1 MEWYLLDC
9 DRRFLERVVSTCLTF
24 HCKNVYY
31 EEAKQSWKQGN
42 FNWTSVLQ
50 HFIRQLLL
58 VTHDQLFWLFCCS
71 VHQAVG
77 VIGKE
82 EAGREGQPSAVSGW
96 RGGWKGKRKTV
107 EERQFNNNKW
117 LNAKWCLN
125 TQRVLAGCYLFLLF
139 SIETWMDFF
148 STSVCASMCVCLC
161 VGIKYYFSIFKIV
174 VLPLKVFFK

>member
-1 MEWYLLDC
+1 MKARKLQLNLSFTAFHKTVASCHPWPAVLVVLL
-9 DRRFLERVVSTCLTF
+9 FSSPS
-24 HCKNVYY
+24 
-31 EEAKQSWKQGN
+31 SWCHWEGR
-42 FNWTSVLQ
+42 S
-50 HFIRQLLL
+50 
-58 VTHDQLFWLFCCS
+58 
-71 VHQAVG
+71 
-77 VIGKE
+77 
-82 EAGREGQPSAVSGW
+82 REGGAAIGRKW
-96 RGGWKGKRKTV
+96 LEGRGGWKGKRKTV